1 MQDGLHGGVLKVRRV
16 PVLTENAFHQNPHPR
31 PRRFPVLPI
40 HGSVV
45 FQIAQQLV
53 GDDAEL
59 VVAHDLD
66 CALVLGQ
73 SVIKGDFLLAE
84 PFLLAASVSGTDVLG
99 EVDQLL
105 NNLCRR
111 DGVRVVAG
119 DRLLQPL
126 GEGAGLH
133 DVDPGP

>member
-1 MQDGLHGGVLKVRRV
+1 MQDGLHSGVLKVRRV
-16 PVLTENAFHQNPHPR
+16 AVLTENAFHQNPHPR
-31 PRRFPVLPI
+31 PGRFPVLPI

-53 GDDAEL
+53 GDDEEL

-73 SVIKGDFLLAE
+73 SVIEGDFLLAE
-84 PFLLAASVSGTDVLG
+84 PFLLAASVRGTYVLR

-105 NNLCRR
+105 NNLRRR
-111 DGVRVVAG
+111 DRVRVVAG
-119 DRLLQPL
+119 DRRLQPF

-133 DVDPGP
+133 DVDPAL